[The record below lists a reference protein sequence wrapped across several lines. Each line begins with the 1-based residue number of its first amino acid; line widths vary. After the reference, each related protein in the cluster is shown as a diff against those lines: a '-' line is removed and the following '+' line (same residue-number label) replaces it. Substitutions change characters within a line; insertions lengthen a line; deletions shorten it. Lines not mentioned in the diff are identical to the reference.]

1 MKADRIK
8 YEKEQELEEKRL
20 NTVIKDE
27 ADAMEMYAASYYISS
42 LKMANETKAYSLDMR
57 LLKLMK
63 IFLHF
68 HTRYTKA
75 QDHQEEALDDM
86 TKVGLWG
93 TLIGRR

>member
-8 YEKEQELEEKRL
+8 FEKEQELEEKKL

-42 LKMANETKAYSLDMR
+42 LKNETKAYSLDMR

-63 IFLHF
+63 IFLYF

-75 QDHQEEALDDM
+75 QDRQEEALDDM
-86 TKVGLWG
+86 TKVGFWG
-93 TLIGRR
+93 SLIGRR